1 MYSGQPQEGVNVMC
15 EGGSVGADGISS
27 VTASLQI
34 TMVTSIDQLAFKCSA
49 SNGIHGN
56 VIVTATVSIQ
66 GI

>member
-1 MYSGQPQEGVNVMC
+1 MC
-15 EGGSVGADGISS
+15 VGSSIGADGISS

-34 TMVTSIDQLAFKCSA
+34 TMVTSIEQLAFLCSA

-56 VIVTATVSIQ
+56 VTTTAIVSIQ